1 MSTTYQG
8 GGPGALKHVHYFIPH
23 YSPST
28 CKENRLQVHVAN
40 KIGPN
45 FSVLLLSSEKL
56 LTEWYLF
63 APYFFWF

>member
-40 KIGPN
+40 QDW
-45 FSVLLLSSEKL
+45 S
-56 LTEWYLF
+56 
-63 APYFFWF
+63 